1 LFIELTDHLRCTA
14 DHPESYLVLL
24 PATMAGRH
32 VMGGELGCPVCGRIV
47 PIVEGVADFAGG
59 TPSDGRTR
67 LSAEAVAAFLGISGP
82 GGYVALAGGV
92 TSLAEELAH
101 LLPEVGVVLINP
113 PPGTVAASA
122 AGVLR
127 AGRHPLKAGSV
138 RGSVLGA
145 DVAGNPQWVGDA
157 VAAVLPGLRV
167 VVEGGVPPEEGV
179 EVLATSPECWV
190 GSKARAR

>member
-1 LFIELTDHLRCTA
+1 MFIELTDHLRCTA
-14 DHPESYLVLL
+14 EHPESYLVLL
-24 PATMAGRH
+24 PGTMAGRH
-32 VMGGELGCPVCGRIV
+32 VVSGELGCPVCGRV
-47 PIVEGVADFAGG
+47 VNLVGGVADFGGG

-67 LSAEAVAAFLGISGP
+67 LSADAVAALLGLSGP

-92 TSLAEELAH
+92 TSLAEELGK

-113 PPGTVAASA
+113 PEGAVAASA

-127 AGRHPLKAGSV
+127 AGRHPLKTGSM

-145 DVAGNPQWVGDA
+145 DVAANPQGVRDA

-167 VVEGGVPPEEGV
+167 VVEGGEPPEDGV
-179 EVLATSPECWV
+179 EVLATSPDCWV
-190 GSKARAR
+190 GSRERVR

>member
-1 LFIELTDHLRCTA
+1 MFIELTDHLRCTA

-24 PATMAGRH
+24 PGTMAGRH
-32 VMGGELGCPVCGRIV
+32 VMSGELGCPVCGRIV
-47 PIVEGVADFAGG
+47 PIIAGVADFAGG

-67 LSAEAVAAFLGISGP
+67 LSAEAVAAFLGLSGP
-82 GGYVALAGGV
+82 GGYLALAGGV
-92 TSLAEELAH
+92 TSLAGELGN
-101 LLPEVGVVLINP
+101 LLPDVGVVLINP
-113 PPGTVAASA
+113 PEATVASSA

-127 AGRHPLKAGSV
+127 AGRLPLKAGSM

-157 VAAVLPGLRV
+157 VGAVLPGLRV
-167 VVEGGVPPEEGV
+167 VVEGGEPPEHGV

-190 GSKARAR
+190 GSKARVR